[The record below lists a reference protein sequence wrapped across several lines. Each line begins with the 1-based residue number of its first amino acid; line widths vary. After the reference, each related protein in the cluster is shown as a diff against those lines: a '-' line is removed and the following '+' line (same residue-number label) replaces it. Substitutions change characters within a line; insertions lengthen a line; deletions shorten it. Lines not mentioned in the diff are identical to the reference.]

1 LIVIARKTSLSVIAG
16 LASWLFRRACP
27 RRPNSLIA
35 FAFVFAALPCA
46 IFFKREM
53 PASAGEQVLAALP
66 LHTHKCRP
74 FNHFLGRAG
83 HRRQFGAGG
92 FTRKAAHSAHLPNS
106 RGGANRRVAKVG
118 IWQYAFHSITEM
130 CLLDRQV
137 AKMTG
142 ADEL

>member
-1 LIVIARKTSLSVIAG
+1 LIVIARKTSLSVIAR

-27 RRPNSLIA
+27 HRPNTLIA
-35 FAFVFAALPCA
+35 FAFVFAAPPCA
-46 IFFKREM
+46 IFFKKAM
-53 PASAGEQVLAALP
+53 PASTVEQVLAALP

-74 FNHFLGRAG
+74 FNHFLGKAG

-92 FTRKAAHSAHLPNS
+92 FRQKAAHAALLPNS
-106 RGGANRRVAKVG
+106 CGGANRRVAKVG
-118 IWQYAFHSITEM
+118 IWQYAFPGITKM